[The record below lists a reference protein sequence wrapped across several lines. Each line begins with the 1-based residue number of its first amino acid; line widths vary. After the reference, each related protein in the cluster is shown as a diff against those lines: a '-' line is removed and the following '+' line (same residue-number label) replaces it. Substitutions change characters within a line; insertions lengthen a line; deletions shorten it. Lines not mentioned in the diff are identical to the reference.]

1 MLTLGGNGFIISTSK
16 VKEAE
21 KMNQPSS
28 HNFIVVLINL
38 ISLVIIGRANKA
50 YCGCA
55 GGAR

>member
-1 MLTLGGNGFIISTSK
+1 MERNRFIISTSK

-21 KMNQPSS
+21 KMNQTSS

>member
-1 MLTLGGNGFIISTSK
+1 MLTMERNRFIISTSK

-21 KMNQPSS
+21 KMNQTSS